1 MAVLTVPFGY
11 ASKRVAIDQLDA
23 YTTWSKLHPEF
34 KARVLAMFVAS
45 DGHVGIGC
53 GWRSSD
59 VQLGMFL
66 ERHVVSPGGK
76 IFYDGRTWALK
87 KGCAPAAPPGL
98 SFHEGVNNGLAMAVD
113 IVGDSGWADDHAE
126 QFGLIHFKSVN
137 GEPWHFQ
144 CSELPHGVTAWIKQ
158 GRPQPKARSG
168 SSPAISQPAKP
179 AAPPAASAKRPILR
193 LGDKGADVA
202 AMQALLINAGTIA
215 DKPANHDGIFGPG
228 VLKALER
235 FQASHGLAADGLCGP
250 RTWQALG
257 G

>member
-1 MAVLTVPFGY
+1 
-11 ASKRVAIDQLDA
+11 VAIDQLDA

-34 KARVLAMFVAS
+34 KRRLSAMFVAS
-45 DGHVGIGC
+45 DGHVGVGC

-59 VQLGMFL
+59 VQLAMFL
-66 ERHVVSPGGK
+66 DRHVVSPGGK
-76 IFYDGRTWALK
+76 IYYDGKTWALK

-113 IVGDSGWADDHAE
+113 IVGDSDWADNHAD
-126 QFGLIHFKSVN
+126 QFGLVHFKSVN

-158 GRPQPKARSG
+158 GRPQPKSRSG
-168 SSPAISQPAKP
+168 DSPAISQPAKP
-179 AAPPAASAKRPILR
+179 APPPVPGTKRPILR
-193 LGDKGADVA
+193 LGDKGAAVA
-202 AMQALLINAGTIA
+202 QLQALLIRAGTIA
-215 DKPANHDGIFGPG
+215 DKPANHDGVFGPG

-235 FQASHGLAADGLCGP
+235 FQAEHRLTADGLCGP
-250 RTWQALG
+250 KTWQALG